1 MAAARAVKQPSAS
14 CGTERVFPRRRW
26 ERLVNPD
33 PRDHQTRRPL
43 PLVAG
48 VRFVVEESQRV
59 RD

>member
-1 MAAARAVKQPSAS
+1 
-14 CGTERVFPRRRW
+14 
-26 ERLVNPD
+26 LVNPD

-48 VRFVVEESQRV
+48 ARFVAEESQRV